1 MSTANRNKLGA
12 TTLVLVVLAFV
23 VAVVATNVWL
33 RGVRID
39 LTENNLYTL
48 GEGTQAVLDGI
59 EEPINLYFFFSNE
72 ATEQLPSLRAYAT
85 RVREMLEEIED
96 NAPSGKLV
104 LNVVDPLPFS
114 EEEDRAEQLGLQAA
128 NIGPAGEAVYF
139 GLAGTNSVG
148 ATDRIPFFQP
158 DPRKEAFLEYDIARL
173 IYNLANPDKT
183 VVGLLTSA
191 PIGGGFDPA
200 TQQPSQPWVIVDQAK
215 QVLEVRTLPTSAVAI
230 DSDVDVLWIVHPQGL
245 DESTLYAIDQFV
257 MRGGRALVFVDPQA
271 EILAGANP
279 SGLPFGGAPSSST
292 LDRLFEAWGVKFDT
306 SNVVTDNRYAL
317 SIGGRFQ
324 PMRHIGL
331 LGLDGQ
337 AMSQDDPITSG
348 LNSVN
353 VGLAGH
359 FELAEGAM
367 AKLTPLITSS
377 VESALMSSDRF
388 QFLPDPEE
396 LLSSFT
402 PTGKEYVIAARLEG
416 PLTSAFP
423 DGPPGGDDKA
433 DEESEAE
440 DSADDAAEDEE
451 GQEQSVDAALENAHL
466 ASTENAN
473 LVLVGDV
480 DILSDRLWVQAQN
493 FLGQRLLTAFANN
506 GDFVTNALDNLS
518 GSAALIGLRSRAT
531 YTRPFTT
538 VEELRRRADLEFRAT
553 EQRLEAELTQTE
565 QRLSELQAAR
575 GDAGNSLLM
584 TPEQQ
589 AEIQRFLDEQV
600 RIRQELRAVRR
611 NLDADID
618 RLGNWLKA
626 INIALVP
633 ILLTIAALGVVVV
646 RRRRKARP

>member
-1 MSTANRNKLGA
+1 MSTTSRNRLGA
-12 TTLVLVVLAFV
+12 TTLVLVVLGFV

-33 RGVRID
+33 RGVRVD
-39 LTENNLYTL
+39 LTENDLYTL

-72 ATEQLPSLRAYAT
+72 ATEQLPTLRAYAT
-85 RVREMLEEIED
+85 RVREMLEELEAS
-96 NAPSGKLV
+96 APSGKLV

-128 NIGPAGEAVYF
+128 NVGPAGEAVYF

-191 PIGGGFDPA
+191 PVGGGFDPA

-215 QVLEVRTLPTSAVAI
+215 QVLEVRTLPASIVAI
-230 DSDVDVLWIVHPQGL
+230 DSDVDVLWIVHPQML
-245 DESTLYAIDQFV
+245 DDGTLYAIDQFV
-257 MRGGRALVFVDPQA
+257 MRGGRALIFVDPQA

-292 LDRLFEAWGVKFDT
+292 LDRLFEAWGVEFDT
-306 SNVVTDNRYAL
+306 ANVVTDNRYAL

-324 PMRHIGL
+324 PVRHIGL

-353 VGLAGH
+353 LGLAGH
-359 FELAEGAM
+359 FELAEGAT
-367 AKLTPLITSS
+367 AKLTPLLTSS
-377 VESALMSSDRF
+377 VESALMASDRF

-396 LLSSFT
+396 LLDSFT
-402 PTGKEYVIAARLEG
+402 PAGKEFVLAARLEG
-416 PLTSAFP
+416 PLTTAFS
-423 DGPPGGDDKA
+423 DGPPEGA
-433 DEESEAE
+433 
-440 DSADDAAEDEE
+440 DAAAGDGDAE
-451 GQEQSVDAALENAHL
+451 GEGADGAAGAQQGSVDAALENAHL
-466 ASTENAN
+466 ASTDNAN

-553 EQRLEAELTQTE
+553 EQQLEAELTQTE
-565 QRLSELQAAR
+565 QRLAELQAAR
-575 GDAGNSLLM
+575 GDANNSLLM

-633 ILLTIAALGVVVV
+633 ILLTIFALGVVVV
-646 RRRRKARP
+646 RRRRKARS